1 MAASKKTSEVM
12 TYAEWE
18 NLFKRNLRRYMRRK
32 CHDFMYALSLF
43 FLLVVPFFVLLGH
56 YFLIGY

>member
-1 MAASKKTSEVM
+1 MNSQSKNKM
-12 TYAEWE
+12 LTYSEWE
-18 NLFKRNLRRYMRRK
+18 LLFKRNLRRYMRRK

-43 FLLVVPFFVLLGH
+43 FLLVVPFLVLLGH